1 MAPQGTKVEQT
12 KAKINRKM
20 ENEDLKNNKDQ
31 NQNK

>member
-1 MAPQGTKVEQT
+1 MASQGTKVEQT
-12 KAKINRKM
+12 KVKINRKM